1 MIEHGA
7 DEEDAVCFFVCDQPY
22 LSRNTIE
29 QFLKGYQVSGKGIGC
44 VGAGERLG
52 NPVVFQ
58 MSYVKELLSLTE
70 DTGGKAVVKKH
81 LDDLYVYQVEKEAGE
96 RLGNPVVFQMSYVKE
111 LLSLTEDT
119 GGKAVVKKHLDDLY
133 VYQVEKEELED
144 IDYRKKSLVI
154 VRGAGD
160 LASGV
165 IYRMYREGYRVL
177 ALETEKPACIRRQV
191 SYGEAVYDGKTEVE
205 GVTAVRISEW
215 KEMETCWSEGV
226 IPILIDESGNS
237 IERMKPEIVIDAIL
251 AKKNLGTTKNMAPLT
266 IMKPEIV
273 IDAILA
279 KKNLGTTKNM
289 APLTIGLGPGFTAGE
304 DVDIVIETMR
314 GDTLGKIYHQG
325 RALPNTGV
333 PGMIAGYALG
343 KIYHQGRA
351 LPNTGVPGMIAGY
364 AKERV
369 LHAPANGK
377 MHAVHEIG
385 DIVKK
390 GELLAYVGE
399 TPVYATIDGILRG
412 MIRENYEVTKGL
424 KIMDIDP
431 RISELNQ
438 CFLIS
443 DKAKKIANS
452 VYETVKH
459 WEKGQEDVL

>member
-1 MIEHGA
+1 M
-7 DEEDAVCFFVCDQPY
+7 
-22 LSRNTIE
+22 R
-29 QFLKGYQVSGKGIGC
+29 
-44 VGAGERLG
+44 
-52 NPVVFQ
+52 
-58 MSYVKELLSLTE
+58 YVKELLSLTE
-70 DTGGKAVVKKH
+70 DVGGKAVVKKH
-81 LDDLYVYQVEKEAGE
+81 LD
-96 RLGNPVVFQMSYVKE
+96 N
-111 LLSLTEDT
+111 
-119 GGKAVVKKHLDDLY
+119 LY

-191 SYGEAVYDGKTEVE
+191 AYGEAVYDGKTEVE

-237 IERMKPEIVIDAIL
+237 IERL
-251 AKKNLGTTKNMAPLT
+251 
-266 IMKPEIV
+266 KPEIV

-314 GDTLGKIYHQG
+314 GDTLGK
-325 RALPNTGV
+325 V
-333 PGMIAGYALG
+333 
-343 KIYHQGRA
+343 YHQGRA

-369 LHAPANGK
+369 IHAPANGK

-412 MIRENYEVTKGL
+412 LIRENYEVIKGL

>member
-1 MIEHGA
+1 
-7 DEEDAVCFFVCDQPY
+7 
-22 LSRNTIE
+22 
-29 QFLKGYQVSGKGIGC
+29 
-44 VGAGERLG
+44 
-52 NPVVFQ
+52 
-58 MSYVKELLSLTE
+58 
-70 DTGGKAVVKKH
+70 
-81 LDDLYVYQVEKEAGE
+81 
-96 RLGNPVVFQMSYVKE
+96 
-111 LLSLTEDT
+111 
-119 GGKAVVKKHLDDLY
+119 
-133 VYQVEKEELED
+133 
-144 IDYRKKSLVI
+144 
-154 VRGAGD
+154 
-160 LASGV
+160 
-165 IYRMYREGYRVL
+165 
-177 ALETEKPACIRRQV
+177 
-191 SYGEAVYDGKTEVE
+191 
-205 GVTAVRISEW
+205 
-215 KEMETCWSEGV
+215 
-226 IPILIDESGNS
+226 
-237 IERMKPEIVIDAIL
+237 
-251 AKKNLGTTKNMAPLT
+251 
-266 IMKPEIV
+266 
-273 IDAILA
+273 
-279 KKNLGTTKNM
+279 M

-333 PGMIAGYALG
+333 PGMIAGYA
-343 KIYHQGRA
+343 
-351 LPNTGVPGMIAGY
+351 
-364 AKERV
+364 KERV

-377 MHAVHEIG
+377 MRAVHEIG